1 MVAQQDTVCDAT
13 GITLEQL
20 VNWEDFFRW
29 YASTK
34 RGLYKIYFRR
44 AITNLLDNW
53 RVFTSSRKRA
63 QKPKRNYCNMQNPA
77 GLSPRGCFFAI
88 KWPNEELPKY
98 WRCLLSCIIKEIITA
113 RC

>member
-1 MVAQQDTVCDAT
+1 MVAQQDAVCDAT

-20 VNWEDFFRW
+20 VNREDFFRR

-34 RGLYKIYFRR
+34 RGVYKIYFGGPSLTFWTIGACLRP
-44 AITNLLDNW
+44 AGNGP
-53 RVFTSSRKRA
+53 

-98 WRCLLSCIIKEIITA
+98 
-113 RC
+113 

>member
-13 GITLEQL
+13 GVTLEQL
-20 VNWEDFFRW
+20 VNWEDFFRR

-53 RVFTSSRKRA
+53 RVFTSSRERA
-63 QKPKRNYCNMQNPA
+63 PKTEKGTIAICKIPPAYHPGDAFLPSNGPTRNYQNIDGA
-77 GLSPRGCFFAI
+77 F
-88 KWPNEELPKY
+88 
-98 WRCLLSCIIKEIITA
+98 
-113 RC
+113 